1 MGNLSLDRPVPFEFM
16 HYCPVAFIP
25 EGLPI
30 AVKLSLAKVA
40 HTLSKHKV
48 LCK

>member
-1 MGNLSLDRPVPFEFM
+1 MGNLSLDRPGSFIDLLLS
-16 HYCPVAFIP
+16 VAFIP

-30 AVKLSLAKVA
+30 AVTLSLAKVA